1 MPKITKFC
9 VGLIVISSD
18 DEAEIEMDDDDIEV
32 VGEWNVREQN
42 EQEQG
47 KLY

>member
-1 MPKITKFC
+1 M
-9 VGLIVISSD
+9 IVISSD